1 MQFSEQLGLS
11 KSFFDYC
18 KSKIPKAKKY
28 LYSER
33 DALSE
38 HFILHEDWM
47 IFAPANIKS
56 IISKRVELS
65 D

>member
-38 HFILHEDWM
+38 HFILHED
-47 IFAPANIKS
+47 
-56 IISKRVELS
+56 
-65 D
+65 